1 MNQLLNELFAL
12 IELTVRRT
20 RAALG
25 SYLAIAVGVLI
36 ATTTI
41 CGLLLY
47 SESVEVTVLRDTLR
61 RAYGEANFDLLIKGE
76 SNRIDTSFYQDL
88 NSYIINQVMS

>member
-25 SYLAIAVGVLI
+25 SYLAIAQWGADYDHHYLQACSCI
-36 ATTTI
+36 P
-41 CGLLLY
+41 
-47 SESVEVTVLRDTLR
+47 
-61 RAYGEANFDLLIKGE
+61 
-76 SNRIDTSFYQDL
+76 NRL
-88 NSYIINQVMS
+88 K